1 MGVCVGS
8 CNYVSCGFDTIMKE
22 IDTEYLDTLLDQ
34 IRCKNNGIK
43 SHINKKGF
51 LEIDGVMANGDHLS
65 FEYLQ
70 EKSNMIDM
78 LLNTIKQDILLKSGR
93 FRKLEN

>member
-1 MGVCVGS
+1 
-8 CNYVSCGFDTIMKE
+8 MKE

-34 IRCKNNGIK
+34 VRCKNNGII

-51 LEIDGVMANGDHLS
+51 LKTNGIMINDEHFS
-65 FEYLQ
+65 FEYLR
-70 EKSNMIDM
+70 EKSFLIDA
-78 LLNTIKQDILLKSGR
+78 LINTIKKDILLKSGR

>member
-1 MGVCVGS
+1 
-8 CNYVSCGFDTIMKE
+8 MKE

-34 IRCKNNGIK
+34 LRCKNNGIN

-51 LEIDGVMANGDHLS
+51 LNIDGTMINDEHFS
-65 FEYLQ
+65 FEYLR
-70 EKSNMIDM
+70 EKSLLIDAIID
-78 LLNTIKQDILLKSGR
+78 TIKKDILSKSGK

>member
-1 MGVCVGS
+1 M
-8 CNYVSCGFDTIMKE
+8 NE

-34 IRCKNNGIK
+34 LRCKNNGIK

-51 LEIDGVMANGDHLS
+51 QKTDGIIINDEHLS
-65 FEYLQ
+65 FEYLR
-70 EKSNMIDM
+70 EKSYLIDA
-78 LLNTIKQDILLKSGR
+78 LIDTIKKDILSKSGK